1 MQPFLFVIAGILILL
16 GIGIIFVIF
25 CCIRLS
31 SKQNQQNNDREQ
43 LEFIKNY
50 RNQKNHDD
58 ASNSGASSQ
67 TKS

>member
-16 GIGIIFVIF
+16 GIGIGFVII
-25 CCIRLS
+25 CCTRLS

-50 RNQKNHDD
+50 RNQKKHDD
-58 ASNSGASSQ
+58 ASNSGTSSQ
-67 TKS
+67 TKF